1 MSTIVITLSTLILAQ
16 LLQTPTVQALPS
28 DVWHFSIYKDPAP
41 PPDEGPPLSASAL
54 RDKSKLK
61 FEIIGIIL
69 SYIIFASGL
78 LLLLFTV
85 GKRLRRNAQ
94 NSNRSLGMEMVK
106 PSVNVDQAAIGVDPS
121 PVSPAKYWPSPVDSD
136 VKPWTSPTG
145 NHYYHQSQTSVS
157 TFDEKVIES
166 DKARNQNEM
175 ERLYAAVMAH
185 DAQKAQPTS
194 KNELEQTSP
203 IKSPRRYPPEFQ
215 HLRTSSGSTQ
225 PLSQQDTSPV
235 EPKSPTLSR
244 ASSRLA
250 KASPLSIFQSSH
262 SRASSAASQKQT
274 PRRISIRDLPISS
287 PMGTPDIA
295 RSVAYNDEQPLS
307 PRLYT
312 PGPPPPTPG
321 NKSAAATAREAE
333 KKVSFRAAAPT
344 PLQMRSAANS
354 SNSLPFRQN
363 YGDSLHSAPATKTT
377 FIERRESVLNPGPRT
392 GAPVP
397 YSPYMP
403 FTPVTPITPG
413 RLVTKEERKRSKK
426 NNGLKVLAED
436 DLVRSDEEM
445 WGDSWR

>member
-1 MSTIVITLSTLILAQ
+1 MFGIVTTLSTLILVQ
-16 LLQTPTVQALPS
+16 FLQFYVAQALPGS
-28 DVWHFSIYKDPAP
+28 PFHVSILLDPAP
-41 PPDEGPPLSASAL
+41 PPDKGPPLSASAL
-54 RDKSKLK
+54 RDKTKLK

-69 SYIIFASGL
+69 SYLISAGGL
-78 LLLLFTV
+78 LILLFTV

-94 NSNRSLGMEMVK
+94 SSNTSLDVEMVK
-106 PSVNVDQAAIGVDPS
+106 PSVNQAALGVDPS
-121 PVSPAKYWPSPVDSD
+121 PASTKKHWQSPIESD

-185 DAQKAQPTS
+185 NAQQGGPPS
-194 KNELEQTSP
+194 RSEVDGTSP
-203 IKSPRRYPPEFQ
+203 VKSPSKYPPEFQ
-215 HLRTSSGSTQ
+215 HLRTSNGSML
-225 PLSQQDTSPV
+225 PVNHHETSPT

-244 ASSRLA
+244 ASSRLT

-262 SRASSAASQKQT
+262 SRASSAASQKQK
-274 PRRISIRDLPISS
+274 PRRISIRDMPISP
-287 PMGTPDIA
+287 PMGSPDLVE
-295 RSVAYNDEQPLS
+295 SVAYNDEQPLS
-307 PRLYT
+307 PRVYT

-321 NKSAAATAREAE
+321 HKAAAATAREAE
-333 KKVSFRAAAPT
+333 KKVTFRASPPA
-344 PLQMRSAANS
+344 PLQTRSAMNS

-363 YGDSLHSAPATKTT
+363 YSDSLKSAPSTKTT
-377 FIERRESVLNPGPRT
+377 FVERRESLLNPGPRT

-426 NNGLKVLAED
+426 HSGMKVLDED
-436 DLVRSDEEM
+436 DIVRSDQEM
-445 WGDSWR
+445 WGESWKG